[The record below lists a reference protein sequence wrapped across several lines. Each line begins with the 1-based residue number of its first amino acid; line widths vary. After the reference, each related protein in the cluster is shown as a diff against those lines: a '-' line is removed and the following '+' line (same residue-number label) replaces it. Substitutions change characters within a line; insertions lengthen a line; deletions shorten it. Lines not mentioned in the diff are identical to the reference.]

1 MQFGNHADGDA
12 VTNAHSVAT
21 GVYTRIVMYG
31 GSTLIA
37 LDGPDSI
44 WQSRT
49 EGNLSVR
56 LLGGG
61 VARIPASEVDLM
73 LLHRRS
79 RRDGLDTRG
88 ESHD

>member
-37 LDGPDSI
+37 LDGPDTI

-56 LLGGG
+56 LVGGG
-61 VARIPASEVDLM
+61 VARLPTSEVDSM
-73 LLHRRS
+73 FLHRRQ
-79 RRDGLDTRG
+79 RRDELDTTVK
-88 ESHD
+88 SHG